1 VKSLRARVLLGAALW
16 TLGLTAVWAIVL
28 TFYVSAFHSVYV
40 IHSHP
45 HALMVVAVASMVA
58 GFAVVRAG
66 LAPFNEM
73 RRRLGDVQR
82 GTARQLSG
90 AYPTEVTPLVRDLN
104 ALLAHRDHA
113 VSRAL
118 GKAGDLAHGLKT
130 PLAILAQEA
139 DRAAEAGQSELASA
153 IGEQVERMRRQI
165 DYHLAHARAAAS
177 GALPGARCSVVES
190 ADALSRT
197 LLRLHADRG
206 IAIEVRVPGDH
217 VVRCQ
222 REDLDEMLGNL
233 LDNACKWAGSR
244 VSVSSAIGPRGRD
257 LPPNRLRQGYGESAE
272 ALRAKA
278 EGRSHE
284 NAPEPDATRGSDE
297 LAGGSGVDGRVV
309 SSDDGAIVEIT
320 VDDDGPGIEASLRDS
335 VMLRGVRADEAAPGS
350 GFGLAIVRE
359 LAELYGGSIALET
372 AASGGLRARLRLP
385 SAGGR

>member
-28 TFYVSAFHSVYV
+28 TFYVSAFHSIYV

-153 IGEQVERMRRQI
+153 IGEQVDRMRRQI

-177 GALPGARCSVVES
+177 GALPGAHCSVAES

-244 VSVSSAIGPRGRD
+244 VSVSSAIAPRGRD
-257 LPPNRLRQGYGESAE
+257 LPPNQPPPRLRRSAE

-278 EGRSHE
+278 EGGSHE
-284 NAPEPDATRGSDE
+284 
-297 LAGGSGVDGRVV
+297 
-309 SSDDGAIVEIT
+309 I
-320 VDDDGPGIEASLRDS
+320 
-335 VMLRGVRADEAAPGS
+335 
-350 GFGLAIVRE
+350 
-359 LAELYGGSIALET
+359 
-372 AASGGLRARLRLP
+372 
-385 SAGGR
+385 